1 MHPKNLPI
9 PEAVDGILLPTP
21 PFQHCHRLIQDC
33 GQNTEDHDGHD
44 HEIQL
49 EDLAAVDDE
58 KAEACLRGEKF
69 PDDDADET
77 ETDVDLHI
85 ADDRGNGAW
94 QDHFGQCV
102 VSRSVECVNELDLFF
117 IDCCETG
124 VQI

>member
-1 MHPKNLPI
+1 MIRYPS
-9 PEAVDGILLPTP
+9 
-21 PFQHCHRLIQDC
+21 PF
-33 GQNTEDHDGHD
+33 
-44 HEIQL
+44 
-49 EDLAAVDDE
+49 LAA
-58 KAEACLRGEKF
+58 KNSPMIKTQ
-69 PDDDADET
+69 ADI
-77 ETDVDLHI
+77 DLHI